1 VSSKSVP
8 ATGEP
13 LLQVQRAG
21 ERFVTEVEGTVTQHA
36 FSFGQHYDPANTGF
50 GTLLA
55 HNDERLLSWRG
66 FDDHPHRD
74 TEIVTWVL
82 SGSLLHQD
90 STGEVGIVHPG
101 LAQRLSAGS
110 GVVHAER
117 NDAYRIDPSRPRVPV
132 RFVQSWVRPDSSGAV
147 PSYAQQEIAPS
158 ALAGDWVPVAS
169 GRHRQAAITIGSQTS
184 TLWVST
190 LVDGDTRLLP
200 DAPYAHLFVAVG
212 QVQVERVGLL
222 AEGDA
227 LRVTGGAAL
236 RITARRPSELLVWGM
251 GR

>member
-1 VSSKSVP
+1 MVEASI
-8 ATGEP
+8 E
-13 LLQVQRAG
+13 LRRADT
-21 ERFVTEVEGTVTQHA
+21 RFVTRSDWATTRHS
-36 FSFGQHYDPANTGF
+36 FSFGEHYDPDNVRF
-50 GTLLA
+50 GALIACNEEHLA
-55 HNDERLLSWRG
+55 AGAG
-66 FDDHPHRD
+66 FDEHPHRH

-82 SGSLLHQD
+82 SGSLLHED
-90 STGEVGIVHPG
+90 STGERGIVHPG
-101 LAQRLSAGS
+101 LVQRLSAGS

-117 NDAYRIDPSRPRVPV
+117 NDAYRTDPSRPRVPV

-147 PSYAQQEIAPS
+147 PSYAHQEIAPS
-158 ALAGDWVPVAS
+158 ALAGEWVPVAS
-169 GRHRQAAITIGSQTS
+169 GCHRQAAITIGSQTS

-190 LVDGDTRLLP
+190 LIDGDTRLLP